1 MTQELAM
8 LLAKAIRNNDT
19 LSKHQ
24 KLSVSTDIAKVL
36 KDDDQFF
43 RLDRFINVASQHLEE
58 DTE

>member
-19 LSKHQ
+19 LNKHQ
-24 KLSVSTDIAKVL
+24 KLSVSTDIARVL

-43 RLDRFINVASQHLEE
+43 RSDRFINVASQHLEE